1 MTRAQVRPI
10 TSVPRTKSR
19 RSSCARDWPRP
30 PRRDPQTRMV
40 AQLLALAGPDSS
52 VLATSSRPWASATFI
67 GGRHSITLRLGSP
80 DHVERA
86 EAFASNLPDTQF
98 SIYGHIVADACI
110 DEWRLSAEPVNAR
123 DAPDAAPATD
133 SCTAQQAC
141 SILRLSVLTIEDW

>member
-10 TSVPRTKSR
+10 TSVPRTRSR

-30 PRRDPQTRMV
+30 PRRDPQTRMI

-52 VLATSSRPWASATFI
+52 VLGTSSRPWASATFI
-67 GGRHSITLRLGSP
+67 GARHSVTLRIGGA

-86 EAFASNLPDTQF
+86 EAFASHLPNAEF

-110 DEWRLSAEPVNAR
+110 DEWRLSAESASAR
-123 DAPDAAPATD
+123 NEPDVAPTSDAR
-133 SCTAQQAC
+133 TAQQAC